1 MSSLVEE
8 DLKIA
13 LDEKISLGEE
23 LLAKVAHLDQI
34 EGISKLYKKVKQEI
48 IFLKKVIS
56 KNPKKEHLMCTNLHH
71 FSALIKYM
79 ETNYEESFGSSNQ
92 PCKITVD
99 VVTHKRNQW
108 VKVIARN
115 PRALT
120 QLSAGAGKY
129 GQRSIVDQAEQFVS
143 CSKEHPVLYNPPK
156 VVFFFSNGIEQ
167 NLARHLE
174 ARGVIVEGT
183 RITDSAWQGSYSD
196 EDDDSDEENLIET
209 NSTGFTGSLTDNHN
223 GSINKLNLD
232 QPLLMQQAEW
242 ERKRPVKPVLDELF
256 EGKKLYCCIS
266 AERDFLKIV
275 HTMAGPSERERATA
289 LMARVTVVPDQ
300 IPPRVAAL
308 ALSAKVKSRSQ
319 TVFGTGDALKAI
331 TVSANEGFVRGAHNQ
346 GIEFVVFLH
355 ESRALTEAKEQLAS
369 EVDTI
374 AGRKSVLSC
383 PVTEI
388 IITLLLG
395 SKCISKP
402 ANLPVLLV
410 SCVYHTSLL
419 GTKTRKFFSDFDFRL
434 TNCKA
439 LHTCCD
445 NLQAKWRDR
454 ILREQ
459 GLPEAMVRQSKG
471 SPT

>member
-23 LLAKVAHLDQI
+23 LLAKVAQLDQI

-79 ETNYEESFGSSNQ
+79 ETNYEECVSTLQNFQFRNNCNSSLERSFGSSNQ

-143 CSKEHPVLYNPPK
+143 CSKEHPVLYNAPK

-174 ARGVIVEGT
+174 ARGVVVEGT

-196 EDDDSDEENLIET
+196 EDDDDSDEENLIET
-209 NSTGFTGSLTDNHN
+209 NSTGFTGSLADNHN

-232 QPLLMQQAEW
+232 VSTMVAYVSALTNGRNHFHYKQPLLMQQAEW

-256 EGKKLYCCIS
+256 EGKKLYCCVS

-275 HTMAGPSERERATA
+275 NTMAGPSERERATA

-369 EVDTI
+369 EVDSQT
-374 AGRKSVLSC
+374 
-383 PVTEI
+383 T
-388 IITLLLG
+388 
-395 SKCISKP
+395 
-402 ANLPVLLV
+402 
-410 SCVYHTSLL
+410 
-419 GTKTRKFFSDFDFRL
+419 
-434 TNCKA
+434 
-439 LHTCCD
+439 
-445 NLQAKWRDR
+445 
-454 ILREQ
+454 
-459 GLPEAMVRQSKG
+459 
-471 SPT
+471 